1 MKKKYLGLSLI
12 LASAFAITLS
22 SCGGKKGNNNNNNEN
37 ENNSVVDDEDE
48 TLTYTNHKFSS
59 GILNIGMAGKKIKSL
74 SMMNDN
80 YTLFIPVYDGD
91 KVSFVKQYLF
101 EMGSLNVIYN
111 EIDLGRID
119 ERYSFYY
126 DGNDF
131 VFSENLNS
139 NATTAFSS
147 PIKNGGYL
155 NRVKISDNGEI
166 NELLTADDN
175 NIANSWDIDI
185 TENIITMVEKGFEN
199 PYKYQYVFEDTF
211 NFGYFYSRGEETIRQ
226 YHLKK
231 KDDGNLVFYSGK
243 ADPTEISLL
252 SPKFNGM
259 ISAAPTHIVLSFDN
273 GNISSLDSY
282 AGTYKLDSVE
292 FEFENNRMKK
302 QTVTSEGSGNYVFD
316 YAYSNSKL
324 SEIKT
329 TLTSSTVNPKYERY
343 SYDDKGIISE
353 IDNINEYEQLSKHI
367 ITSYDNN
374 YLITYEIGSN
384 NHEYEYEYDTS
395 YRMTTKKE
403 YYHYMTGPS
412 TYELKLQTWE
422 TYMYDNYGQYGNS
435 IVAFNNTENVIGGV
449 KQIYFYDGK
458 RQNMGVNVFT
468 PSGTLNNIVWTETT
482 YEKTEQNGNV
492 STHISKK
499 FSSGVLTYIM
509 VNVNECE
516 DDTYKVVLKNTQTTT
531 YYEVDSTSET
541 GYKVTKETVKT
552 TDRISENEFKETYK
566 EDGILKYEETYIKE
580 NNKVV
585 EVYFTEYADNGVD
598 VSKEYKEEYTY
609 NDVEGWDNSTTAKH
623 YDKIS
628 GEYVFTSIIK
638 KNNYNEIIETYE
650 DGKMVTKEVIHKK
663 SNNQIDVHDIINYR
677 YYTTQTIVDYYHIDD
692 NEVRSMYKTEVSE
705 LSSDGRILETKVYN
719 HENGVSTTPD
729 EIYEYVYND
738 DNELINVI
746 HKEIEKED
754 NVKTITITTI
764 DSKTNE
770 QIRKIIRTEVYDN
783 AAFANLIS
791 AQEDEIFDD
800 ESSYTI
806 YIYSRATGT
815 EEFYYLEE
823 KENGDY
829 ISRYF
834 NKTIKNY
841 SNHEILEIQEEYDE
855 FKYVD
860 GTEEYIA
867 RRFVDSLYQEGCVV
881 FCEDTRENSST
892 GENYYDTFIDY
903 TYNSDGKLSLETK
916 NDSINNKAHQ
926 YSYQYTDE
934 GNTVTV
940 IYSVAGNMNKKY
952 VRFYEDEKL
961 MTEETYTYGSGW
973 SLQCEATYEYNEDG
987 NTIKFTENYGSYS
1000 YETIYTYEN
1009 GNLIKTSRTKVG
1021 STDNEFITY
1030 YDNDAK
1036 VKTENISLFYDSNDV
1051 LTRTIKI
1058 TETYTR
1064 FLGLDDPFERVQVTT
1079 NYENREI
1086 VEVITDYY
1094 SKAFYETSAVRT
1106 KRITDSS
1113 KVKIDGTSM
1122 PGYIYHREIIY
1133 EQVDGSEKVKSRITK
1148 YYDENNVMVRKVEDA
1163 NEFETADKRTETT
1176 TTYVYSQNEL
1186 TYKTIETFVYNESGN
1201 VSSGTKYEYNYAEN
1215 WMKTYTR
1222 NLETNTWEIVH
1233 N

>member
-22 SCGGKKGNNNNNNEN
+22 SCSGKKGNNDNNDDNG
-37 ENNSVVDDEDE
+37 NNSIVDEE
-48 TLTYTNHKFSS
+48 TTDITYTNHKFSS

-74 SMMNDN
+74 SMMNDK
-80 YTLFIPVYDGD
+80 YTLYIPVYDGD
-91 KVSFVKQYLF
+91 KVSFVKQYSF
-101 EMGSLNVIYN
+101 EMGVSNEFYK

-131 VFSENLNS
+131 VFAENMNLN
-139 NATTAFSS
+139 TASVYS
-147 PIKNGGYL
+147 TSVKNGGYL
-155 NRVKISDNGEI
+155 NKVKITADGKI
-166 NELLTADDN
+166 NELLTSDDN
-175 NIANSWDIDI
+175 NISNAWDFDI
-185 TENIITMVEKGFEN
+185 TENIITMVEKGYEN
-199 PYKYQYVFEDTF
+199 PYKYQYVFEDAF
-211 NFGYFYSRGEETIRQ
+211 NFGYFYSKGEETIRQ

-252 SPKFNGM
+252 SPKFNAM
-259 ISAAPTHIVLSFDN
+259 ISAVPTHIVLSFTND
-273 GNISSLDSY
+273 NISSIDSY
-282 AGTYKLDSVE
+282 TGTMKLDSID
-292 FEFENNRMKK
+292 FEFENNRLKK
-302 QTVTSEGSGNYVFD
+302 QTVTSEDSGNYVFD
-316 YAYSNSKL
+316 YVYSNSKL

-329 TLTSSTVNPKYERY
+329 TLTSSSVNPKYERY

-353 IDNINEYEQLSKHI
+353 IENINEYEQSSKHI
-367 ITSYDNN
+367 ITSYDDN
-374 YLITYEIGSN
+374 YLITYELGSN
-384 NHEYEYEYDTS
+384 NHEFEYEYDTS
-395 YRMTTKKE
+395 YRMTSKKE

-412 TYELKLQTWE
+412 TYELKLQVWN
-422 TYMYDNYGQYGNS
+422 TYIYDNYGQYGNS
-435 IVAFNNTENVIGGV
+435 VVAFNNTGNVTGGV

-468 PSGTLNNIVWTETT
+468 PSGTLDNIVWTETT

-499 FSSGVLTYIM
+499 FSSGVLTTIF

-516 DDTYKVVLKNTQTTT
+516 DDTYKVVLKNTQTET

-552 TDRISENEFKETYK
+552 TDYIGENQYKEVYK
-566 EDGILKYEETYIKE
+566 EDGILKYEETYTKE

-585 EVYFTEYADNGVD
+585 EAYFTEYADNGID

-609 NDVEGWDNSTTAKH
+609 NDVEGWGGSTTAKH
-623 YDKIS
+623 YDKVS

-650 DGKMVTKEVIHKK
+650 DGKVISKEIFHKN
-663 SNNQIDVHDIINYR
+663 SNNQIDLHDLINYR
-677 YYTTQTIVDYYHIDD
+677 YSTTQIITDYYHIKD
-692 NEVRSMYKTEVSE
+692 NDVRSLYQNDVSE
-705 LSSDGRILETKVYN
+705 LSSDGRVLETKIYKR
-719 HENGVSTTPD
+719 ENGVSTTPD
-729 EIYEYVYND
+729 EIYEYVYDD

-746 HKEIEKED
+746 HKDIERED
-754 NVKTITITTI
+754 NVKTITITTT

-770 QIRKIIRTEVYDN
+770 QIRIIIRTEVYDN
-783 AAFANLIS
+783 VSFANLIS
-791 AQEDEIFDD
+791 AQEDEIFNDG
-800 ESSYTI
+800 SSYTI
-806 YIYSRATGT
+806 YSYSRATGK

-823 KENGDY
+823 KENGDF
-829 ISRYF
+829 ISRYL

-841 SNHEILEIQEEYDE
+841 SNHEILETQEEYDE

-867 RRFVDSLYQEGCVV
+867 RRFVNSLYQEGRVAY
-881 FCEDTRENSST
+881 CEDTRENSST
-892 GENYYDTFIDY
+892 GENYYNTLIEY
-903 TYNSDGKLSLETK
+903 IYNSDGKVSKETK
-916 NDSINNKAHQ
+916 TDNTHNKLHE
-926 YSYQYTDE
+926 YSYQYTDG

-987 NTIKFTENYGSYS
+987 NPTKFTENYGSYS

-1009 GNLIKTSRTKVG
+1009 GNLIKTSRAKVG

-1030 YDNDAK
+1030 YDNDAII
-1036 VKTENISLFYDSNDV
+1036 KTENISLFYDSNDA
-1051 LTRTIKI
+1051 LTRTINI
-1058 TETYTR
+1058 TETYTK

-1079 NYENREI
+1079 NYENGEI
-1086 VEVITDYY
+1086 VEVINDYY
-1094 SKAFYETSAVRT
+1094 SKAFYEMSAVRT
-1106 KRITDSS
+1106 KRISDSS

-1122 PGYIYHREIIY
+1122 PGYTYHREIIY
-1133 EQVDGSEKVKSRITK
+1133 EQVDGSEKVKSRITE

-1163 NEFETADKRTETT
+1163 NEFETVDKRTETT